1 MAGSAEGHQILSCMS
16 AALRNRDLVMH
27 LCCRDNSA
35 ILLALLT
42 KRVMADVAVTN
53 PFPGSAILLVDVR
66 GAFVFVVLPSGNS
79 GMIFTVLSIRQ
90 PGTAGIV
97 AGAFRFTWHICP
109 PSSVVAV
116 ACTG

>member
-1 MAGSAEGHQILSCMS
+1 MVDFSGGDNLSF
-16 AALRNRDLVMH
+16 LF
-27 LCCRDNSA
+27 
-35 ILLALLT
+35 ALLT
-42 KRVMADVAVTN
+42 KRMLADVAVTN

-90 PGTAGIV
+90 PGTAGIG

-109 PSSVVAV
+109 PSSVVAA